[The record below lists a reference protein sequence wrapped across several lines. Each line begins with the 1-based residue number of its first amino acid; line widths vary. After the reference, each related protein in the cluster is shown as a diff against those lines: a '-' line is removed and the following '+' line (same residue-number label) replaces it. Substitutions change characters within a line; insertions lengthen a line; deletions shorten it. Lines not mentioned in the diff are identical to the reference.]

1 MKDYKQELMER
12 ELKRRYDEV
21 AGKTGGC
28 TDVSDYGKV
37 YVQWMLDVR
46 RGVFNDNN

>member
-1 MKDYKQELMER
+1 MKYNRDKADK

-28 TDVSDYGKV
+28 TDVCDYGKV
-37 YVQWMLDVR
+37 YVQWMLDCR
-46 RGVFNDNN
+46 KGVFDDDN